1 MKEVRELV
9 VKFDK
14 YSIRIEFTKPV
25 VGAIPKHPD
34 IIEAWVK
41 SRHEKKG
48 ADPKYLRE
56 LIEKIKREVQAEE
69 EVEKC
74 WTTFKRDEEGIYI
87 EDRNIKAMLREAANV
102 LESFKGKGSTARKQT
117 FQHGLFVKPPRIHF
131 YRDGEII
138 REPEDTQERAIHVM
152 TAMGPRSALKREDV
166 VLPGAQLQF
175 EIWVVVP
182 SSREGA
188 HIPEAM
194 LRDWIELGQEIGLG
208 GSRSQQFGK
217 FRVLEFRKIE

>member
-14 YSIRIEFTKPV
+14 YSTRIEFTKPV
-25 VGAIPKHPD
+25 VGAIPKNEKV
-34 IIEAWVK
+34 IEAWVK

-48 ADPKYLRE
+48 SDPKYLKQ
-56 LIEKIKREVQAEE
+56 LIEKIRQEVQADED
-69 EVEKC
+69 VEKC

-87 EDRNIKAMLREAANV
+87 EDRNIKAMLREAATT

-166 VLPGAQLQF
+166 VLPGAQLEF

-182 SSREGA
+182 NGSAAA
-188 HIPEAM
+188 HITEEM
-194 LRDWIELGQEIGLG
+194 LRDWLTLGQEIGLG